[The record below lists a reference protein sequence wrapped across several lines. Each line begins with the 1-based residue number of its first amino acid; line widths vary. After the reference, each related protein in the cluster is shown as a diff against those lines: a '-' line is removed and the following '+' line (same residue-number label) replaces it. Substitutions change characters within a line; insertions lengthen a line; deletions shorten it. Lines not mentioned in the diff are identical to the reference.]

1 MEFKRVM
8 FGYSISEVQNKIKA
22 TEAEI
27 AAKKELAEG
36 RLSQAAAEN
45 RELMEQLKELYVKK
59 AQADEF
65 DAGIGSILREAFIQS
80 SEEVYNFKNQ
90 ADNNI
95 NLKYDRLESLKE
107 NNNEVNESIDKLL
120 VKLVNIEKG

>member
-1 MEFKRVM
+1 MDFKRVM
-8 FGYSISEVQNKIKA
+8 FGYSISEVQNRIKA
-22 TEAEI
+22 NEAEI

-45 RELMEQLKELYVKK
+45 RELMEQLKALYVKK

-65 DAGIGSILREAFIQS
+65 DANIGSILREAFIQS

-90 ADNNI
+90 ADDNI
-95 NLKYDRLESLKE
+95 NLKYDRLESFKE

-120 VKLVNIEKG
+120 IKLVNIEKS